1 VRLQRRKE
9 QDLPRLLPYRERLKA
24 ILLKQAGVRRGVI
37 LGLRWGPIDR
47 DNGLASYVSRG

>member
-1 VRLQRRKE
+1 MRLQRRKE